1 MSPSRWYAQSD
12 YMEFAKLK
20 PATKYDLATSGVMN
34 CSIFDLHFRLDD
46 LDINGPTLR
55 GHKPLLEA
63 IAHMKGVAP
72 ASVINT
78 AGTSMANH
86 LAMSALFAPGEEVLI
101 EEPTYDPILQA
112 ALYLGATVRRFQ
124 RRIEDN
130 YAIDPE
136 EVSRSLT
143 PQTRLIVLSNLH
155 NPTSALASAGSLR
168 AVGE

>member
-1 MSPSRWYAQSD
+1 MNLSRWYAQSD

-46 LDINGPTLR
+46 LDINGPTLC

-86 LAMSALFAPGEEVLI
+86 LAMAALFAPGEEVLI
-101 EEPTYDPILQA
+101 EEPTYGLLLDTAQ
-112 ALYLGATVRRFQ
+112 YLGAKVRRFQ
-124 RRIEDN
+124 RRFEDN

-136 EVSRSLT
+136 EVAANLT
-143 PQTRLIVLSNLH
+143 PQTRLIVITNMH
-155 NPTSALASAGSLR
+155 NPSSALAS
-168 AVGE
+168 EE